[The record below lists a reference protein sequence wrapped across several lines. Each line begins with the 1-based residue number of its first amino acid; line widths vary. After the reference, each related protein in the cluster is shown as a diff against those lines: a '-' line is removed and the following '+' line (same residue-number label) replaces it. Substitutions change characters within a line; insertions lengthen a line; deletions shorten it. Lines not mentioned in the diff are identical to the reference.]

1 MHPIYDCIVVGSGPS
16 GVQAAQ
22 TLLEGKM
29 NVLMLDVGIKQDR
42 FYQDLLPANNFTE
55 LRESDPNQH
64 NYFLGK
70 NLESV
75 AKDWHNKQDRLTPP
89 LAFTKELVDLWQ
101 TKMAKESSQNF
112 MESLAKGGLGNAW
125 GRGAF
130 TFNERELDKVGLSPV
145 EMTPAYH
152 TIAQRIGISGT
163 QGQGA
168 NLSTLLPPLFL
179 DKSMRYLWNMYVQKR
194 AHWERKGFALERTPL
209 AVQSIPKK
217 GRQDEKYWDIDFW
230 SLGKSAGYHP
240 GHTLDQLLQKESF
253 TYLSQH
259 YVFKFKDQVDG
270 VRVTAKHTGSLEEK
284 TFYCKRLLL
293 CASVLGTARIVLNS
307 LGAQGQKR
315 PLICNPFAYGIW
327 LNTKMFGQQ
336 NSIEKSSFSQ
346 LSLFERAPD
355 ATSFHLLNL
364 YTYRS
369 LLLTK
374 LIKELPFSYRFSY
387 QIFAIIK
394 EMLVIGGLHLPE
406 ERHSQNYIRL
416 LPDEASPTGHILD
429 INYQHD
435 DKPLKK
441 AIRSV
446 NKPLF
451 KWGAIPIMTK
461 YTASGSSKHYGG
473 TFPFSTTAKEFCLST
488 DGRLHH
494 TRHVYIGDASGFK
507 YLPAKGPTL
516 TIMAHAHHVAKG
528 LVKERNKP
536 LNLKTFSKKEEG

>member
-29 NVLMLDVGIKQDR
+29 KVLMLDVGIKQDQ
-42 FYQDLLPANNFTE
+42 FYQDHLPANNFTK
-55 LRESDPNQH
+55 LRESDPDQH

-101 TKMAKESSQNF
+101 AKMDKKSSQNF

-130 TFNERELDKVGLSPV
+130 TFNPKELDKVGLSPV
-145 EMTPAYH
+145 ATKQAYQ

-179 DKSMRYLWNMYVQKR
+179 DKSMQYLWNKYDQKR
-194 AHWERKGFALERTPL
+194 EHWEQKGFFLERTPL

-217 GRQDEKYWDIDFW
+217 GRQDEQYWDIDFW

-240 GHTLDQLLQKESF
+240 GHTLDQLLQKANF

-259 YVFKFKDQVDG
+259 YVFKFKDQTDG
-270 VRVTAKHTGSLEEK
+270 VKVTAKHTGSLEEK

-293 CASVLGTARIVLNS
+293 CASVLGTARIVMNS
-307 LGAQGQKR
+307 LHAQGQKR
-315 PLICNPFAYGIW
+315 PLICNPFAYGTW

-336 NSIEKSSFSQ
+336 NSKEKSSFSQ
-346 LSLFERAPD
+346 LSLFEQAPD
-355 ATSFHLLNL
+355 AESFHLLNL

-374 LIKELPFSYRFSY
+374 LINELPLSYRFSY
-387 QIFAIIK
+387 QIFAILK

-406 ERHSQNYIRL
+406 EGHSSNFIRL
-416 LPDEASPTGHILD
+416 LPDEKSPSGHILD

-435 DKPLKK
+435 SKRLKK
-441 AIRSV
+441 AISRI

-451 KWGAIPIMTK
+451 KWGAIPIKTQ
-461 YTASGSSKHYGG
+461 YTASGTSKHYAG
-473 TFPFSTTAKEFCLST
+473 TFPFSSRARPFCLST
-488 DGRLHH
+488 EGRIHH

-516 TIMAHAHHVAKG
+516 TIMANAHTVASG
-528 LVKERNKP
+528 LLETYNAVLRAEKI
-536 LNLKTFSKKEEG
+536 SKKERD